1 MGEGV
6 EVSGTTF
13 TVDAGLVAEA
23 FGLGVE
29 ELRALMRDG
38 AITTRH
44 ERGEGEDEGRARLSF
59 LYRGLTFRLTID
71 EKSGVILSR
80 ARFGGTPG
88 LQDLPGR
95 H

>member
-6 EVSGTTF
+6 EISGTTF

-23 FGLGVE
+23 LGLGVE
-29 ELRALMRDG
+29 ELRTLMRDG

-71 EKSGVILSR
+71 EGSGAILSR
-80 ARFGGTPG
+80 ARFGGKSGP
-88 LQDLPGR
+88 
-95 H
+95 